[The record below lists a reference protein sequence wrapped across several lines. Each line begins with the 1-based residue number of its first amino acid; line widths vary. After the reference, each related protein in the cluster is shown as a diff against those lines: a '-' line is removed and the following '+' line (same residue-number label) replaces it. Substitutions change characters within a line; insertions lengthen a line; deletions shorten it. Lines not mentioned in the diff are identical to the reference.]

1 MKFTVLLLLVSSQLG
16 DSFPV
21 RIQNIKGN
29 VVAVR
34 PYTAPLL
41 IMKIKSGTLT
51 KDSVVNCKQ
60 GVVDKDYAD
69 HGDREIEFK
78 CGDAVL
84 ELKGVYFGE

>member
-1 MKFTVLLLLVSSQLG
+1 MRLAVLLLLASSLPG

-21 RIQNIKGN
+21 RIQNIKGEK
-29 VVAVR
+29 VAVR

-51 KDSVVNCKQ
+51 ENSVMNCKQ

-69 HGDREIEFK
+69 HGDREIQFT